1 MKRHDL
7 DVLSLVSGA
16 VFVVAAI
23 LYVASIDAN
32 LDLRWIVPAALVA
45 VGAAGLY
52 GALRGRTPDDGG
64 HEG

>member
-16 VFVVAAI
+16 VFVVAAV
-23 LYVASIDAN
+23 LYIASIDAS

-45 VGAAGLY
+45 IGAAGLY
-52 GALRGRTPDDGG
+52 GALRGQTPDDGG
-64 HEG
+64 PEG

>member
-1 MKRHDL
+1 MKRHAL

-23 LYVASIDAN
+23 LYIASIDAS

-52 GALRGRTPDDGG
+52 GALRGQAPDDGG
-64 HEG
+64 PEG